1 MTDTKGA
8 PDAGPARRPS
18 VGLSS
23 SVVFLITIAIQAI
36 GYAASYFTSHHI
48 GGMGADGLAILSISG
63 LYLLIA
69 STLSGLGDL
78 RVGSAYVFYV
88 ARGRD
93 PRSITSTYLAL
104 RLGLVAVASAAAF
117 LLSPLLPFVHGS
129 ACGGLSRADEFTI
142 FGLFMLIPL
151 LWSPGV
157 VYGQLWVARGNSI
170 RGQYPLLVQSVVQ
183 TVGLITVALV
193 AQTPQVAIWG
203 IVGAY
208 LIGGVASAAYSLPSV
223 ASYTVGRPSG
233 AEARR
238 LFIYA
243 WPLMGGLFLQ
253 YIASN
258 TLPFFVQGVSEEAVT
273 IFLAANGFRIL
284 LMGLPNA
291 VSVPLFPHLTNLHVQ
306 REYEVLR
313 RRTWLALRYTAM
325 LIIPAAIAFVA
336 YRSNLLDL
344 LFGHNYVSPPL
355 CPGQSPTGSSAPLG
369 SSGSVALALLA
380 VSAIPAALTGIIL
393 TALNSVGRQRLELYL
408 QALTVVILLGVS
420 FLVLPPYSVLGN
432 WGLSGAGWAVL
443 ISSVGG
449 FLLNVYFLERILA
462 VRIQPRPILA
472 IVASAAASF
481 LVISRL
487 NTVINPTHWYTLG
500 FALVLG
506 FTSYFVVLALSGELS
521 KTDVR
526 QIGSFLGLP
535 ASVGDLFARACWRE
549 ETRDHGELLVG
560 ERGEE
565 SDATLDSTRIDPNA
579 PDKPQRPRGLG

>member
-1 MTDTKGA
+1 MKDPSGA
-8 PDAGPARRPS
+8 PKAPPERRAS

-23 SVVFLITIAIQAI
+23 SVVFLITIGIQVI
-36 GYAASYFTSHHI
+36 GYGASYFTSHDI
-48 GGMGADGLAILSISG
+48 GGMGASGLTILSISG
-63 LYLLIA
+63 LYLLVA

-93 PRSITSTYLAL
+93 PHAITSTYLTL
-104 RLGLVAVASAAAF
+104 RLGLITVASAAAF
-117 LLSPLLPFVHGS
+117 LIALVVPNLLQGS
-129 ACGGLSRADEFTI
+129 SCGGLTRSSEVTL
-142 FGLFMLIPL
+142 FGLFMLVPL

-170 RGQYPLLVQSVVQ
+170 RGQYPLLVQSLVQ
-183 TVGLITVALV
+183 TAGLITVSLLAHS
-193 AQTPQVAIWG
+193 PQAAIWG
-203 IVGAY
+203 IVAAY
-208 LIGGVASAAYSLPSV
+208 LIGGLASAVYSLPSI
-223 ASYTVGRPSG
+223 AKYTVGRPSV

-258 TLPFFVQGVSEEAVT
+258 TLPFFVADVSSEAVT

-306 REYEVLR
+306 REYEQLR

-325 LIIPAAIAFVA
+325 LLIPAAAALVA

-344 LFGHNYVSPPL
+344 LFGHNYVSPPA
-355 CPGQSPTGSSAPLG
+355 CPGQVVSHSAPLG
-369 SSGSVALALLA
+369 DSASITLALLA
-380 VSAIPAALTGIIL
+380 ISAIPTALTQIIL

-408 QALTVVILLGVS
+408 QALSVFLLVSVS
-420 FLVLPPYSVLGN
+420 FLVLPPFALIGN
-432 WGLSGAGWAVL
+432 WGLTGAAWAVL
-443 ISSVGG
+443 ISGLGG
-449 FLLNVYFLERILA
+449 LILNGYFLERILA

-472 IVASAAASF
+472 IVLSAAATF
-481 LVISRL
+481 EVFSRL
-487 NTVINPTHWYTLG
+487 NKVFNPTHWYTLG
-500 FALVLG
+500 LALVLG
-506 FTSYFVVLALSGELS
+506 FTVYFIVLALSGELS

-526 QIGSFLGLP
+526 LMGSFLGLP
-535 ASVGDLFARACWRE
+535 ASVGNLFARACWRDQ
-549 ETRDHGELLVG
+549 TRDHGELLVG

-565 SDATLDSTRIDPNA
+565 SDATLDSTRIDPNSA
-579 PDKPQRPRGLG
+579 DTPQRPRGLR

>member
-1 MTDTKGA
+1 VTEADRA
-8 PDAGPARRPS
+8 PEAAPERRTS

-23 SVVFLITIAIQAI
+23 SVVFLITIGIQGI
-36 GYAASYFTSHHI
+36 GYAASFFTSHRI

-63 LYLLIA
+63 LYLLVA

-93 PRSITSTYLAL
+93 PRTITSTYLAL
-104 RLGLVAVASAAAF
+104 RLGLITIASAAAILVAPF
-117 LLSPLLPFVHGS
+117 LPFVHGGNTC
-129 ACGGLSRADEFTI
+129 AGLSQASQFTL

-183 TVGLITVALV
+183 TAGLIAVSLLAHS
-193 AQTPQVAIWG
+193 PQAAIWG
-203 IVGAY
+203 IVTAY
-208 LIGGVASAAYSLPSV
+208 LIGGIASAAYSLPSV
-223 ASYTVGRPSG
+223 AKHTVGRPSG

-258 TLPFFVQGVSEEAVT
+258 TLPFFVSGVSSIAVT

-284 LMGLPNA
+284 LMGMPNA

-306 REYEVLR
+306 REYEQLR
-313 RRTWLALRYTAM
+313 RRTWVALRYTAM
-325 LIIPAAIAFVA
+325 LVIPAAVA
-336 YRSNLLDL
+336 LVVYRSNLLDL
-344 LFGHNYVSPPL
+344 LFGANYVSPPS
-355 CPGQSPTGSSAPLG
+355 CAGQGSTSAPLG
-369 SSGSVALALLA
+369 SSGSTALALLA
-380 VSAIPAALTGIIL
+380 VSAVPSALTQIIL

-408 QALTVVILLGVS
+408 QALTVTLLVGFS
-420 FLVLPPYSVLGN
+420 FLVLPPHPLLGN
-432 WGLSGAGWAVL
+432 WGIAGAGWAVL
-443 ISSVGG
+443 VSAVGG
-449 FLLNVYFLERILA
+449 FILNVYFLERILA
-462 VRIQPRPILA
+462 VRVQPRPILA
-472 IVASAAASF
+472 IAASAAVSF

-500 FALVLG
+500 LALLLG
-506 FTSYFVVLALSGELS
+506 FSAYFLVLALSGELS
-521 KTDVR
+521 KVDVR
-526 QIGSFLGLP
+526 QIAGFLGLP
-535 ASVGDLFARACWRE
+535 QSVGRFFAKACLRE

-560 ERGEE
+560 EKGAE
-565 SDATLDSTRIDPNA
+565 SDATLDSTRTDPGGG
-579 PDKPQRPRGLG
+579 DKPQRPRGLR

>member
-1 MTDTKGA
+1 VSE
-8 PDAGPARRPS
+8 PEPLPSPPAGRASS

-23 SVVFLITIAIQAI
+23 SFVFLITIAIQGI
-36 GYAASYFTSHHI
+36 GYAASFFTSHRI

-63 LYLLIA
+63 LYLLVA

-93 PRSITSTYLAL
+93 PRTITSTYLAL
-104 RLGLVAVASAAAF
+104 RLGLITIASAAA
-117 LLSPLLPFVHGS
+117 LLVAPFLPFVHGS
-129 ACGGLSRADEFTI
+129 SCAGLSQGSEFTL

-183 TVGLITVALV
+183 TGGLIAVSFLAH
-193 AQTPQVAIWG
+193 TPQAAIWG
-203 IVGAY
+203 IVTAY
-208 LIGGVASAAYSLPSV
+208 LIGGVASALYSLPSV
-223 ASYTVGRPSG
+223 AKYTVGRPSG

-258 TLPFFVQGVSEEAVT
+258 TLPFFVQGVSQEAVT
-273 IFLAANGFRIL
+273 IYLAANGFRIL
-284 LMGLPNA
+284 LMGMPNA
-291 VSVPLFPHLTNLHVQ
+291 VSVPLFPHLTNLHVR

-313 RRTWLALRYTAM
+313 RRTWVALRYTAM
-325 LIIPAAIAFVA
+325 LVIPAAVA
-336 YRSNLLDL
+336 LVVYRSNLLDL
-344 LFGHNYVSPPL
+344 LFGANYVSPPA
-355 CPGQSPTGSSAPLG
+355 CPGQSATVAPLG
-369 SSGSVALALLA
+369 SSGSTALALLA
-380 VSAIPAALTGIIL
+380 VSAIPSALTQIIL

-408 QALTVVILLGVS
+408 QALTVTLLVGVS

-432 WGLSGAGWAVL
+432 WGISGAGWAVL

-449 FLLNVYFLERILA
+449 FVLNLYFLERILA
-462 VRIQPRPILA
+462 VRLQPRPIIA
-472 IVASAAASF
+472 IVASAAVSF
-481 LVISRL
+481 VVISRL

-500 FALVLG
+500 LALVLG
-506 FTSYFVVLALSGELS
+506 FGAYFLVLAVSGELS
-521 KTDVR
+521 KVDVR
-526 QIGSFLGLP
+526 QIAGFLGLP
-535 ASVGDLFARACWRE
+535 KSVGRFFAKACRRE

-560 ERGEE
+560 ERGAE
-565 SDATLDSTRIDPNA
+565 SDATLDSTRTDPGGG
-579 PDKPQRPRGLG
+579 DQPQRPRGLR